1 LADLAR
7 ADVATK
13 CDLDH
18 LGLVTKLELEIT
30 KAELRQEIHSEI
42 RSLMIFHEHAVR
54 CAGRNRLR
62 RTSSHLIG
70 PAILLETC
78 CYGSFLCQSEEPFWS
93 ASRRGPSR
101 R

>member
-42 RSLMIFHEHAVR
+42 RSLMIFMSTLFVAL
-54 CAGRNRLR
+54 AGIAFAAP
-62 RTSSHLIG
+62 HL
-70 PAILLETC
+70 T
-78 CYGSFLCQSEEPFWS
+78 
-93 ASRRGPSR
+93 
-101 R
+101 